1 MKLHICKALWIV
13 NLWFFFSNLRAKC
26 QNIPWWV
33 WFLQNLGSHWNNRHW
48 WCRVDENLLGP
59 GKFQCGSISSSIC
72 SSWNLE
78 CVVSVESV
86 GQGFTLPMSVY
97 TVVPT
102 GVSSYTCKHNHL
114 TLHQFKKK
122 HMCFEMQRTM
132 HGWMLC
138 VQDRPVD
145 LANLLMLV
153 LPSLELGG
161 GFWCLLLI
169 MMVIVLMIIVKMG

>member
-1 MKLHICKALWIV
+1 
-13 NLWFFFSNLRAKC
+13 
-26 QNIPWWV
+26 
-33 WFLQNLGSHWNNRHW
+33 
-48 WCRVDENLLGP
+48 
-59 GKFQCGSISSSIC
+59 
-72 SSWNLE
+72 
-78 CVVSVESV
+78 
-86 GQGFTLPMSVY
+86 
-97 TVVPT
+97 
-102 GVSSYTCKHNHL
+102 
-114 TLHQFKKK
+114 
-122 HMCFEMQRTM
+122 MCFEMQRTM